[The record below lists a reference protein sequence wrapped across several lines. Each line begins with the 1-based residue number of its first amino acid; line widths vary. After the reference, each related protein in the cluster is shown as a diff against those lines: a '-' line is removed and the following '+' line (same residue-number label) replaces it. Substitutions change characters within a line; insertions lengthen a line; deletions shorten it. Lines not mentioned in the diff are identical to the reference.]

1 MGLST
6 SSAGVYKQPVM
17 KRTYASVVPMPD
29 LSILIPA
36 HNEQNNLTQL
46 INEIV
51 AVVTQAAPNPDY
63 EIIVVDDGS
72 TDGTKAELFGLMER
86 VPALRLVVHGRRAG
100 KSAALKT
107 GFDAARGEWIAM
119 LDGDGQN
126 DPADLARLWKEI
138 ASGPATT
145 IYAGVRTSRNDGIVK
160 KFTSRFANAIRRRAL
175 RDTARDAGCG
185 FKVLP
190 APLARAL
197 PYFDNMHRF
206 FPALARRHGYD
217 VREVLV
223 NDRPRVH
230 GASKYGFFDRAIVSF
245 LDLVGVY
252 WLIRRYSDRGLVE
265 ELGNRRGVE
274 TAAAPVRSYGLRA

>member
-1 MGLST
+1 
-6 SSAGVYKQPVM
+6 
-17 KRTYASVVPMPD
+17 MPD

-36 HNEQNNLTQL
+36 HNEQDNLAQL

-51 AVVTQAAPNPDY
+51 AVMPQAMAPSAY

-72 TDGTKAELFGLMER
+72 TDSTRAEILPLMDGIA
-86 VPALRLVVHGRRAG
+86 PLRLIAHGRRAG
-100 KSAALKT
+100 KSAALIT
-107 GFDAARGEWIAM
+107 GFNAACGRWVAT

-138 ASGPATT
+138 AAGPATVM
-145 IYAGVRTSRNDGIVK
+145 YAGVRNRRNDGLVK
-160 KFTSRFANAIRRRAL
+160 NVTSRFANAVRRRAL
-175 RDTARDAGCG
+175 KDTARDSGCG

-190 APLARAL
+190 ASLAKAL

-206 FPALARRHGYD
+206 LPALARRHGYG
-217 VREVLV
+217 VLEVLV

-230 GASKYGFFDRAIVSF
+230 GLSKYGFFDRAVVSF

-252 WLIRRYSDRGLVE
+252 WLVRRHSDRGE
-265 ELGNRRGVE
+265 ITELS
-274 TAAAPVRSYGLRA
+274 AAREAEIRPAPTYGLRA

>member
-1 MGLST
+1 
-6 SSAGVYKQPVM
+6 
-17 KRTYASVVPMPD
+17 MPD

-46 INEIV
+46 LNEIV
-51 AVVTQAAPNPDY
+51 AVMTQALPASGY
-63 EIIVVDDGS
+63 EIIVIDDGS
-72 TDGTKAELFGLMER
+72 TDATRAEILALMGR
-86 VPALRLVVHGRRAG
+86 MAALRLIVHERRAG

-107 GFDAARGEWIAM
+107 GFDAARGKWIAM

-138 ASGPATT
+138 ASGSDRT
-145 IYAGVRTSRNDGIVK
+145 IYAGVRTRRNDGLVK
-160 KFTSRFANAIRRRAL
+160 KLTSRSANAIRRRAL
-175 RDTARDAGCG
+175 RDSARDAGCG

-190 APLARAL
+190 ASLARAL

-217 VREVLV
+217 VRETLV
-223 NDRPRVH
+223 NDRPRLH

-252 WLIRRYSDRGLVE
+252 WLIRRYSDRGAVKE
-265 ELGNRRGVE
+265 MGAAREHDI
-274 TAAAPVRSYGLRA
+274 AAARNYGLRA

>member
-1 MGLST
+1 
-6 SSAGVYKQPVM
+6 
-17 KRTYASVVPMPD
+17 MPD

-36 HNEQNNLTQL
+36 HNEQTNLAQL

-51 AVVTQAAPNPDY
+51 AVMPHALSVSAY

-72 TDGTKAELFGLMER
+72 TDATRTEILTLMDGAAPLR
-86 VPALRLVVHGRRAG
+86 VIVHGRRAG

-107 GFDAARGEWIAM
+107 GFNAAKGTWIAT

-126 DPADLARLWKEI
+126 DPADLARMWTEI
-138 ASGPATT
+138 ASGPATV
-145 IYAGVRTSRNDGIVK
+145 IYAGVRNRRNDGLVK
-160 KFTSRFANAIRRRAL
+160 KITSRFANAVRRRAL
-175 RDTARDAGCG
+175 RDTARDSGCG

-190 APLARAL
+190 ASLAVAL

-206 FPALARRHGYD
+206 LPALARRHGYG
-217 VREVLV
+217 VREMMV

-230 GASKYGFFDRAIVSF
+230 GISKYGFFDRAAVSF

-252 WLIRRYSDRGLVE
+252 WLVRRHSDRGEINEVNAVARE
-265 ELGNRRGVE
+265 AVARP
-274 TAAAPVRSYGLRA
+274 APTYGLRA

>member
-1 MGLST
+1 
-6 SSAGVYKQPVM
+6 
-17 KRTYASVVPMPD
+17 MPD

-36 HNEQNNLTQL
+36 HNEQNNLAQL

-51 AVVTQAAPNPDY
+51 KAMAQAAPSPAY
-63 EIIVVDDGS
+63 EILVIDDGS
-72 TDGTKAELFGLMER
+72 TDGTRAEILPLMGQIGPLR
-86 VPALRLVVHGRRAG
+86 VLAHTRRAG

-107 GFDAARGEWIAM
+107 GFGAAEGAWIAT

-138 ASGPATT
+138 ASGPATQ
-145 IYAGVRTSRNDGIVK
+145 IYAGVRNRRNDGLVK
-160 KFTSRFANAIRRRAL
+160 KLTSRFANAVRRRAL
-175 RDTARDAGCG
+175 RDTARDSGCG

-190 APLARAL
+190 RPLATAL

-206 FPALARRHGYD
+206 LPALARRHGYG

-230 GASKYGFFDRAIVSF
+230 GRSKYGFFDRAAVSF
-245 LDLVGVY
+245 LDLIGVY
-252 WLIRRYSDRGLVE
+252 WLVRRYSDRGAIE
-265 ELGNRRGVE
+265 ELGLPRATEIRPSQ
-274 TAAAPVRSYGLRA
+274 TYGLRA

>member
-1 MGLST
+1 MVLS
-6 SSAGVYKQPVM
+6 SLSAGVYKRPYV
-17 KRTYASVVPMPD
+17 KKPDASVAPMPD

-46 INEIV
+46 LNEIV
-51 AVVTQAAPNPDY
+51 AVMTQVMPVSGY

-72 TDGTKAELFGLMER
+72 TDATHGEILGLMDKTA
-86 VPALRLVVHGRRAG
+86 ALRLIVHERRAG

-107 GFDAARGEWIAM
+107 GFDAARGKWIAM

-138 ASGPATT
+138 ASGPDRT
-145 IYAGVRTSRNDGIVK
+145 IYAGVRTRRNDGLVK
-160 KFTSRFANAIRRRAL
+160 KLTSRSANAIRRRAL
-175 RDTARDAGCG
+175 RDSARDAGCG

-190 APLARAL
+190 ASLARAL

-206 FPALARRHGYD
+206 FPALARRHGCD
-217 VREVLV
+217 VREILV

-252 WLIRRYSDRGLVE
+252 WLIRRYSDRGAIQEVGAARE
-265 ELGNRRGVE
+265 HDI
-274 TAAAPVRSYGLRA
+274 TAARNYGLRA

>member
-1 MGLST
+1 
-6 SSAGVYKQPVM
+6 
-17 KRTYASVVPMPD
+17 MPD

-36 HNEQNNLTQL
+36 HNEQDNLAQL

-51 AVVTQAAPNPDY
+51 AVMPQPMAAFVY

-72 TDGTKAELFGLMER
+72 TDATRAEILPLMDAI
-86 VPALRLVVHGRRAG
+86 PPLRLIVHGRRAG

-107 GFDAARGEWIAM
+107 GFNAAGGSWVAT

-126 DPADLARLWKEI
+126 DPADLARLWQEI
-138 ASGPATT
+138 ASGPATV
-145 IYAGVRTSRNDGIVK
+145 IYAGVRNRRNDGPVK
-160 KFTSRFANAIRRRAL
+160 KFTSRFANAVRRRAL
-175 RDTARDAGCG
+175 KDTARDSGCG

-190 APLARAL
+190 ASLATAL

-206 FPALARRHGYD
+206 LPALARRHGYG

-230 GASKYGFFDRAIVSF
+230 GASKYGFFDRAVVSF

-252 WLIRRYSDRGLVE
+252 WLVRRYSDRGDIR
-265 ELGNRRGVE
+265 ELGVARDAEIRPAE
-274 TAAAPVRSYGLRA
+274 TYGLRA

>member
-1 MGLST
+1 MPDLSNL
-6 SSAGVYKQPVM
+6 K
-17 KRTYASVVPMPD
+17 PD

-46 INEIV
+46 LNEIV
-51 AVVTQAAPNPDY
+51 AAMTQALPACNY
-63 EIIVVDDGS
+63 EMIVVDDGS
-72 TDGTKAELFGLMER
+72 TDATRMEILALMAEIAR
-86 VPALRLVVHGRRAG
+86 LRLIVHGRRAG

-107 GFDAARGEWIAM
+107 GFGAARGRWIAM

-126 DPADLARLWKEI
+126 DPADLARLWSEI
-138 ASGPATT
+138 ASGADRT
-145 IYAGVRTSRNDGIVK
+145 IYAGVRTRRNDGIVK

-175 RDTARDAGCG
+175 RDQARDAGCG

-190 APLARAL
+190 ANLARAL

-217 VREVLV
+217 VRELLV

-230 GASKYGFFDRAIVSF
+230 GTSKYGFFDRALVSV

-252 WLIRRYSDRGLVE
+252 WLIRRYSDCGAVE
-265 ELGNRRGVE
+265 EIGGERESAMLPE
-274 TAAAPVRSYGLRA
+274 ITACAHKAGHSTARVPPTDSHKAHS